1 MKKVAAV
8 FMGVLMMTCLGGTLV
23 SWANNHQDT
32 AYRIHYKGDGGD
44 VRTASRAKT
53 DASSAYI
60 YHQGNTSVYVQVRS
74 NGMNLTDGAYHYH
87 VNVGQ
92 ARYLYNLV
100 YERGYRNCYLQL
112 TPTIHS
118 SILLHGLWSPDS
130 I

>member
-23 SWANNHQDT
+23 SWANNHGDT
-32 AYRIHYKGDGGD
+32 YYSLYYNGDGGD
-44 VRTASRAKT
+44 VQTPIRAKT

-60 YHQGNTSVYVQVRS
+60 YHQGNVSAYVQVKS
-74 NGMNLTDGAYHYH
+74 NGINPTDGAYHYH